1 MPHDGHGD
9 GHRPKMADVKVA
21 ETLEDKRRQTLGV
34 PSGLTGVRSP
44 PGGTGWLPV
53 AGSGVGLPMK
63 QEPRHG
69 SGESPGVSR
78 GEDVNS

>member
-1 MPHDGHGD
+1 MLRACGCAQ
-9 GHRPKMADVKVA
+9 MADAKAA
-21 ETLEDKRRQTLGV
+21 ETLEDRGRQMLGV
-34 PSGLTGVRSP
+34 PFRPDRRPLPAR
-44 PGGTGWLPV
+44 GTGWLPV

-78 GEDVNS
+78 GEDVKRGE